1 MQINNVSNTAQVVNQ
16 SSKVSNTKK
25 TSSTSFDSYM
35 NQDKEVSL
43 EDIFEKA
50 SDKYNVSIDLL
61 KAIAKQESNFKTDAV
76 SRSGAMG
83 VMQLMPAT
91 AKELG
96 VTDAFDAEQNI
107 MGGAKLISKLL
118 NQYDGDTKL
127 ALAAYNAGSGNVRKY
142 GGIPPF
148 KETQN
153 YVVKVMQYYNQNIDA
168 SDITVTSKD
177 AASSASNYTSNVT
190 TTVPTTSAVIVTNPS
205 DNVEIN
211 NSISTVEELSDKL
224 DEIFSMDDYLKVM
237 EIMFGS
243 EEDGEQ
249 EDSIYQSYNQ
259 LGMSTP
265 IINMLKSI

>member
-1 MQINNVSNTAQVVNQ
+1 MQVNNVTSTTQIVNQ
-16 SSKVSNTKK
+16 ANTVSNTKK
-25 TSSTSFDSYM
+25 TSSTSFDSYL

-50 SDKYNVSIDLL
+50 ADKYNVSIDLL
-61 KAIAKQESNFKTDAV
+61 KAIAKQESNFKADAV

-96 VTDAFDAEQNI
+96 VKDAFDVEQNI

-118 NQYDGDTKL
+118 DQYDGDTKL

-153 YVVKVMQYYNQNIDA
+153 YVVKVMQYFEQNLDA
-168 SDITVTSKD
+168 SGVTVANKT
-177 AASSASNYTSNVT
+177 ASNNTQTTKNET
-190 TTVPTTSAVIVTNPS
+190 TTVPTIVTVANSS
-205 DNVEIN
+205 DDVEVV
-211 NSISTVEELSDKL
+211 NSISTTEELADRL
-224 DEIFSMDDYLKVM
+224 DEIFSMNDYLKM
-237 EIMFGS
+237 IEIMFGD
-243 EEDGEQ
+243 EEDKTEQ
-249 EDSIYQSYNQ
+249 EDTIYQSYNQ
-259 LGMSTP
+259 LAVSTP
-265 IINMLKSI
+265 VINMLKGI

>member
-1 MQINNVSNTAQVVNQ
+1 MQINNVSNTTQVVNQ
-16 SSKVSNTKK
+16 SSKVANTKK

-35 NQDKEVSL
+35 NKDKEVSL

-50 SDKYNVSIDLL
+50 ADKYNVSIDLL
-61 KAIAKQESNFKTDAV
+61 KAIAKQESNFNPDAT

-91 AKELG
+91 AKGLG
-96 VTDAFDAEQNI
+96 VTDAYDAEQNI
-107 MGGAKLISKLL
+107 MGGAKLISSLI

-153 YVVKVMQYYNQNIDA
+153 YVVKVMQYYKQNLDA
-168 SDITVTSKD
+168 SDITVTSKE
-177 AASSASNYTSNVT
+177 TSNITANAT
-190 TTVPTTSAVIVTNPS
+190 TSAPTTSVINVSNSS
-205 DNVEIN
+205 DDVVIN
-211 NSISTVEELSDKL
+211 KSISTVEELSDKL
-224 DEIFSMDDYLKVM
+224 DEIFSMNDYLKMV

-243 EEDGEQ
+243 D
-249 EDSIYQSYNQ
+249 EDSEQKDSINQSYNQ

-265 IINMLKSI
+265 IINMLKNI

>member
-1 MQINNVSNTAQVVNQ
+1 MQINNVSNTTQVVNQ

-25 TSSTSFDSYM
+25 TSTTSFDSYL

-50 SDKYNVSIDLL
+50 ADKYNVSIDLL
-61 KAIAKQESNFKTDAV
+61 KAIAKQESNFNPDAV

-107 MGGAKLISKLL
+107 MGGAKYISKLL
-118 NQYDGDTKL
+118 DQYDGDTKL

-153 YVVKVMQYYNQNIDA
+153 YVVKVMDYYKQNLDA
-168 SDITVTSKD
+168 SDITVTSKE
-177 AASSASNYTSNVT
+177 ASNVT
-190 TTVPTTSAVIVTNPS
+190 VTSPTTSLINITNPS
-205 DNVEIN
+205 DEVEIN
-211 NSISTVEELSDKL
+211 ESISTVEELSDKL
-224 DEIFSMDDYLKVM
+224 DEIFSMDDYLKMM

-243 EEDGEQ
+243 EEDSEQ
-249 EDSIYQSYNQ
+249 EDSIYQAYNQ

>member
-1 MQINNVSNTAQVVNQ
+1 MQINNVSNTTQVVNQ
-16 SSKVSNTKK
+16 SSKAAKTKK

-35 NQDKEVSL
+35 NQNKEVSL

-61 KAIAKQESNFKTDAV
+61 KAIAKQESNFKPDAV

-168 SDITVTSKD
+168 SDITITSKD
-177 AASSASNYTSNVT
+177 AASSSSNSTNVT
-190 TTVPTTSAVIVTNPS
+190 ATVPATSAVTVTKPS
-205 DNVEIN
+205 DDVEIN

-224 DEIFSMDDYLKVM
+224 DEIFSMDDYLKMM

-265 IINMLKSI
+265 IINMFKSI

>member
-1 MQINNVSNTAQVVNQ
+1 MQINNVSNTTQVVNQ

-25 TSSTSFDSYM
+25 TSSTSFDSYL

-50 SDKYNVSIDLL
+50 ADKYNVSIDLL
-61 KAIAKQESNFKTDAV
+61 KAIAKQESNFKPDAV
-76 SRSGAMG
+76 SKSGAMG

-96 VTDAFDAEQNI
+96 VTDAYDAEQNI

-118 NQYDGDTKL
+118 DQYDGDTKL

-153 YVVKVMQYYNQNIDA
+153 YVVKVMGYYNQNLDA
-168 SDITVTSKD
+168 SGITVTSKE
-177 AASSASNYTSNVT
+177 ASNATSNVAAT
-190 TTVPTTSAVIVTNPS
+190 TPTTPVINVSIPS
-205 DNVEIN
+205 DEVEIN
-211 NSISTVEELSDKL
+211 ESISTVEELSDKL
-224 DEIFSMDDYLKVM
+224 DEIFSMDDYLKM
-237 EIMFGS
+237 IEIMFGS
-243 EEDGEQ
+243 EGNSEK
-249 EDSIYQSYNQ
+249 EDSSYQAYNQ
-259 LGMSTP
+259 FGMSTP

>member
-1 MQINNVSNTAQVVNQ
+1 MQINNVSSTTQTVNQ

-25 TSSTSFDSYM
+25 TSATSFESYL

-50 SDKYNVSIDLL
+50 ADKYNVSIDLL

-96 VTDAFDAEQNI
+96 VNDAFDPEQNI

-118 NQYDGDTKL
+118 DQYDGDTKL

-153 YVVKVMQYYNQNIDA
+153 YVVKVMQYYSQNIDA
-168 SDITVTSKD
+168 SDITVTNKH
-177 AASSASNYTSNVT
+177 ASNTASDANSNVT
-190 TTVPTTSAVIVTNPS
+190 VTVPTTSVFNFAK
-205 DNVEIN
+205 DVEIN
-211 NSISTVEELSDKL
+211 ESISTVEELSDKL
-224 DEIFSMDDYLKVM
+224 DEIFSMNDYLKMV

-243 EEDGEQ
+243 EEGSEQ
-249 EDSIYQSYNQ
+249 EDSIDQSYNQ

-265 IINMLKSI
+265 SINMLKGI

>member
-1 MQINNVSNTAQVVNQ
+1 
-16 SSKVSNTKK
+16 
-25 TSSTSFDSYM
+25 
-35 NQDKEVSL
+35 
-43 EDIFEKA
+43 
-50 SDKYNVSIDLL
+50 
-61 KAIAKQESNFKTDAV
+61 
-76 SRSGAMG
+76 
-83 VMQLMPAT
+83 
-91 AKELG
+91 
-96 VTDAFDAEQNI
+96 
-107 MGGAKLISKLL
+107 
-118 NQYDGDTKL
+118 
-127 ALAAYNAGSGNVRKY
+127 
-142 GGIPPF
+142 
-148 KETQN
+148 
-153 YVVKVMQYYNQNIDA
+153 MQYYNQNIDA

-224 DEIFSMDDYLKVM
+224 DEIFSMDDYLKMM

-249 EDSIYQSYNQ
+249 EESIYQSYNQ

>member
-1 MQINNVSNTAQVVNQ
+1 MQVNNVSNTTQVVNQ
-16 SSKVSNTKK
+16 SSKATNAKK
-25 TSSTSFDSYM
+25 TSSTSFDSYL
-35 NQDKEVSL
+35 NQNKEVSL

-50 SDKYNVSIDLL
+50 ADKYNVSIDLL
-61 KAIAKQESNFKTDAV
+61 KAIAKQESNFNANAV

-96 VTDAFDAEQNI
+96 VNNAFDPEQNI
-107 MGGAKLISKLL
+107 MGGAKYISKLL
-118 NQYDGDTKL
+118 DQYNGNTKL

-153 YVVKVMQYYNQNIDA
+153 YVVKVMQYYEQNLDA
-168 SDITVTSKD
+168 SNVMVTSKE
-177 AASSASNYTSNVT
+177 SSNSTNN
-190 TTVPTTSAVIVTNPS
+190 TTVPTTSIVNGTNSS
-205 DNVEIN
+205 DEVEIN
-211 NSISTVEELSDKL
+211 NSISNTTELEDKL
-224 DEIFSMDDYLKVM
+224 DEIFSMNDYLKM
-237 EIMFGS
+237 IEIMFGS
-243 EEDGEQ
+243 EEKQDSEQ
-249 EDSIYQSYNQ
+249 EDSIYQSYKQ

>member
-35 NQDKEVSL
+35 NQEKEVSL

-96 VTDAFDAEQNI
+96 VTDAFDAEQ
-107 MGGAKLISKLL
+107 
-118 NQYDGDTKL
+118 
-127 ALAAYNAGSGNVRKY
+127 
-142 GGIPPF
+142 
-148 KETQN
+148 
-153 YVVKVMQYYNQNIDA
+153 
-168 SDITVTSKD
+168 
-177 AASSASNYTSNVT
+177 
-190 TTVPTTSAVIVTNPS
+190 
-205 DNVEIN
+205 
-211 NSISTVEELSDKL
+211 
-224 DEIFSMDDYLKVM
+224 
-237 EIMFGS
+237 
-243 EEDGEQ
+243 
-249 EDSIYQSYNQ
+249 
-259 LGMSTP
+259 
-265 IINMLKSI
+265 

>member
-1 MQINNVSNTAQVVNQ
+1 MQINNVSNTTQVVNQ

-25 TSSTSFDSYM
+25 ASSTSFDSYL

-50 SDKYNVSIDLL
+50 ADKYNVSIDLL
-61 KAIAKQESNFKTDAV
+61 KAIAKQESNFNPDAV

-96 VTDAFDAEQNI
+96 VTDAYDAEQNV
-107 MGGAKLISKLL
+107 MGGTKYISKLL
-118 NQYDGDTKL
+118 DQYDGDTKL

-153 YVVKVMQYYNQNIDA
+153 YVVKVMDYYKQNLDA

-177 AASSASNYTSNVT
+177 TSNITTIVT
-190 TTVPTTSAVIVTNPS
+190 ATAPTTSVINVRNPA
-205 DNVEIN
+205 DEVKIN
-211 NSISTVEELSDKL
+211 ESISTVEELSDKL
-224 DEIFSMDDYLKVM
+224 DEIFSMDDYLKMM

-243 EEDGEQ
+243 EEDSEQ
-249 EDSIYQSYNQ
+249 EDTIYQAYNQ

>member
-1 MQINNVSNTAQVVNQ
+1 MQINNVSNTTQVVNQ
-16 SSKVSNTKK
+16 SSKAANTKK

-35 NQDKEVSL
+35 KQDKEVSL

-61 KAIAKQESNFKTDAV
+61 KAIAKQESNFKPDAV

-168 SDITVTSKD
+168 SDITVTRKD
-177 AASSASNYTSNVT
+177 AASSTSNSTNVT
-190 TTVPTTSAVIVTNPS
+190 ATVPATSAVTVTNPS
-205 DNVEIN
+205 DDVEIN

-224 DEIFSMDDYLKVM
+224 DEIFSMDDYLKMM
-237 EIMFGS
+237 EIMFGG

>member
-35 NQDKEVSL
+35 NQDKKVSL

-61 KAIAKQESNFKTDAV
+61 KAIAKQESNFKPDAV

-107 MGGAKLISKLL
+107 MGGAKLIAKLL

-168 SDITVTSKD
+168 SGITVTSKD
-177 AASSASNYTSNVT
+177 AASSASNSTNTT
-190 TTVPTTSAVIVTNPS
+190 TTVPTTSAVTVTKPS
-205 DNVEIN
+205 EDVEIN
-211 NSISTVEELSDKL
+211 NSISSVEELSDKL
-224 DEIFSMDDYLKVM
+224 DEIFSMDDYLKMM

-249 EDSIYQSYNQ
+249 EDSIYQSHNQ